1 MTKRLI
7 VHIGGA
13 KCGSS
18 AIQAYIAKNADALAR
33 SGVLVPGEQL
43 DTHSHISGQQIWF
56 FQNLLKEPA
65 APSVV
70 RGRLRDISELM
81 NVSGYQTLI
90 VSAEN
95 LINDGRF
102 AEMIKAASGEF
113 DVQVVAYL
121 RRQDDYFISAWQ
133 QWKLKVHDRIEDYI
147 ADKLLAD
154 ANWDKMLVPWE
165 VAFGRERMTVRR
177 FRRDKLVDGD
187 VVADFMA
194 STGLPTDGCRPLS
207 GAANRSFDE
216 AIGAMASR
224 VRDVFSSP
232 HDNEFYKVVH
242 YLIGDKAFNA
252 RRGSGLL
259 TLAQRNALLDAYAPG
274 NERLQR
280 DYFAEDMPSGELF
293 VRPTADDVIEE
304 TDVER
309 LQRQADFLTRAVYGI
324 GRRLKK
330 LERG

>member
-18 AIQAYIAKNADALAR
+18 AIQAYIAKNADVLAR
-33 SGVLVPGEQL
+33 SGILVPGEQF
-43 DTHSHISGQQIWF
+43 DTHSRISGQQIWF
-56 FQNLLKEPA
+56 FQNLLKEPGA
-65 APSVV
+65 RDVV
-70 RGRLRDISELM
+70 RSRLRNLSELM
-81 NVSGYQTLI
+81 NVSGYGTAV

-113 DVQVVAYL
+113 DVQVVAYI

-154 ANWDKMLVPWE
+154 ANWDRMFVPWE
-165 VAFGRERMTVRR
+165 AAFGRERMTVRL
-177 FRRDKLVDGD
+177 FRRDKLVDSD

-194 STGLPTDGCRPLS
+194 STGLPTDGCSPLS

-224 VRDVFSSP
+224 VRDVFTSP
-232 HDNEFYKVVH
+232 HDNEFYEVAH
-242 YLIGDKAFNA
+242 YLIGDKAFNT
-252 RRGSGLL
+252 RRGSSLL
-259 TLAQRNALLDAYAPG
+259 TLAQRNALLGAYAPG
-274 NERLQR
+274 NERLRQ
-280 DYFAEDMPSGELF
+280 DYFAEDVPSGELF
-293 VRPTADDVIEE
+293 VRPTAADVVEE

-309 LQRQADFLTRAVYGI
+309 LERQIDFLTRAFYGI
-324 GRRLKK
+324 GRRIKK
-330 LERG
+330 LERR